1 MTDKPEAGEDLPTRA
16 DVLVSAD
23 IADWGDG
30 TDYSSYRRRPLR
42 RPADAH
48 EAPKA
53 PEAVPEADADNTAE
67 GEGNDDEEAATE
79 TPPGT

>member
-1 MTDKPEAGEDLPTRA
+1 MTDKPEAGEDLPARA

-23 IADWGDG
+23 IADWADG
-30 TDYSSYRRRPLR
+30 TDYSSYRRRPC
-42 RPADAH
+42 RPRADAQ

-67 GEGNDDEEAATE
+67 GEGQDDEEAVTDA
-79 TPPGT
+79 PPGT